1 MKNFLHGAGM
11 VAAIALTTGAQA
23 QSKYGNTPEDSVT
36 CVQNLSL
43 YQEFMKQSGGE
54 KDAYAPWREV
64 VRVCPTFSKGVYQ
77 NGVKI
82 LTTFIEEE
90 KDIKDA
96 SRIKVGMS
104 DAEVVG
110 QIGAAKKKNRT
121 TDMAGVSEQWV
132 YDGLYVYF
140 ADGKV
145 KSFQER
151 PEDGSGNRR
160 QQLIDSLC
168 LVYDLRI
175 THFGERAFVLGR
187 KGYDLLTYAPER
199 CKEAYEILK
208 ESIELGGAKSE
219 AGTLSAYYQAL
230 NCMYGKGEAT
240 KDQMLKDYVMVM
252 EHIDANLAD
261 EGLKEERR
269 DYFSKARDV
278 VNSLFFKVADCADIG
293 RIAGE
298 MIQAKPDDMEMKNR
312 LLKVLNGKDCTDEKV
327 YLTIAEDVHRAN
339 PTNESAY
346 SLGLYKAKQGDM
358 AGALKYMKEAV
369 DLCSGCSDKVKYL
382 LKAGQVAGA
391 SGNHAQARSYANQV
405 LQVEPKNG
413 EALILIGNAIAAQGA
428 GCEAPDSWG
437 AYWLAYDY
445 YQRARSLDPSVA
457 DKAGDRMG
465 SMSARFPTQPEAFF
479 HQLTDGKSVTVACG
493 GLGETTTVRTRK

>member
-23 QSKYGNTPEDSVT
+23 QSKYGNTPEDSVK

-43 YQEFMKQSGGE
+43 YQEFMKQEGGI
-54 KDAYAPWREV
+54 KDAYGPWREV
-64 VRVCPTFSKGVYQ
+64 VNTCPTSSKGVYQ

-90 KDIKDA
+90 KDPIRK
-96 SRIKVGMS
+96 
-104 DAEVVG
+104 
-110 QIGAAKKKNRT
+110 
-121 TDMAGVSEQWV
+121 GVLV
-132 YDGLYVYF
+132 
-140 ADGKV
+140 
-145 KSFQER
+145 
-151 PEDGSGNRR
+151 
-160 QQLIDSLC
+160 DSLS

-175 THFGERAFVLGR
+175 THFGERAYVLGR

-269 DYFSKARDV
+269 DYYTKARDV

-298 MIQAKPDDMEMKNR
+298 MIQAKPDDMDMKNR

-339 PTNESAY
+339 PTSESAY

-382 LKAGQVAGA
+382 LKAGQVASA
-391 SGNHAQARSYANQV
+391 SGSHAQARSYANQV

-413 EALILIGNAIAAQGA
+413 EALILIGNAIAAQG
-428 GCEAPDSWG
+428 GSCEAPDSWG

-465 SMSARFPTQPEAFF
+465 SMSARFPTQQEAFF
-479 HQLTDGKSVTVACG
+479 YQLTDGKSVTVACG